1 MCHVT
6 RLIDTSTGSMKVI
19 QGYIY
24 SVVCYCNIVAVGTYY
39 RLYRVCE
46 KNKTVNLLCTRTS
59 VRFRCLFRHYHFI
72 SPINA
77 CA

>member
-6 RLIDTSTGSMKVI
+6 CLIDTSTGSMKVI
-19 QGYIY
+19 QGYVY
-24 SVVCYCNIVAVGTYY
+24 SVVYYSNIVVVGTYY

-46 KNKTVNLLCTRTS
+46 KNKTVYLLCTRTS
-59 VRFRCLFRHYHFI
+59 ARFRCLFRHYHFI
-72 SPINA
+72 SPIKA